1 MLVSEPE
8 FKFLKANSQT
18 DPEFIQI
25 QIQILPEFK
34 FRIRPR

>member
-1 MLVSEPE
+1 MQVSEPE
-8 FKFLKANSQT
+8 FKFLNSFSQT
-18 DPEFIQI
+18 DPDFI

>member
-8 FKFLKANSQT
+8 FKFLKSNSQT
-18 DPEFIQI
+18 DPEFI